1 MRIKPEQLAQH
12 LSRGIQPLYTVYGDE
27 PLLALEAAD
36 LIRAAARQAGYSER
50 EVHSVETRFNWNELL
65 AAGDNLSLFGNRRL
79 ADIRIPSGK
88 PGLEGGKALQT
99 YCARLPPDTV
109 TLISLPK
116 LDRQATAAKW
126 FVALE
131 GGGVTVAVNPVAFD
145 QLPRWIGERLAM
157 QNQRT
162 DSQTLRFIAERV
174 EGNLL
179 AAHQEIR
186 KLALLFPPGTL
197 AFDSVREAVLNVA
210 RYDVFKLADAL
221 LAGDVPRLTRMLD
234 GLRGEGEAPTLI
246 LWTLT
251 RELRILTRIKA
262 GQAAGQPAARLMR
275 EAGVWESRQ
284 ALVEKALARVSLP
297 ALTQAL
303 RQAAAIDRAIKGLQ
317 SADVWDALSQLALT
331 VALPAPRLAR
341 RLV

>member
-1 MRIKPEQLAQH
+1 MRIKPEQLAAH

-36 LIRAAARQAGYSER
+36 LIRAAARQSGYSER
-50 EVHSVETRFNWNELL
+50 EVYSVEARFHWNELL
-65 AAGDNLSLFGNRRL
+65 TAGDNFSLFGNRRL
-79 ADIRIPSGK
+79 ADLRIPSGK
-88 PGLEGGKALQT
+88 PGLEGGKALQA

-116 LDRQATAAKW
+116 LDRQATASKW
-126 FVALE
+126 FGSLE
-131 GGGVTVAVNPVAFD
+131 SNGVTIAVNPVSFD
-145 QLPRWIGERLAM
+145 QLPRWIGERLSL
-157 QNQRT
+157 QNQQA
-162 DSQTLRFIAERV
+162 DSQALCFIAERV

-179 AAHQEIR
+179 AAQQEIQ
-186 KLALLFPPGTL
+186 KLALLFPPGQL
-197 AFDSVREAVLNVA
+197 EFDRVREAVLNVA

-221 LAGDVPRLTRMLD
+221 LAGDVPRLMRMLD

-251 RELRILTRIKA
+251 RELRILTRIQSGQSA
-262 GQAAGQPAARLMR
+262 GLPMARLMR

-284 ALVEKALARVSLP
+284 SQVEKALGRVSLP

-317 SADVWDALSQLALT
+317 STDIWDALSQLALT
-331 VALPAPRLAR
+331 VALPSSRLAR
-341 RLV
+341 KTG